1 MQKKHLHRLLLIL
14 LLAGCRG
21 GEFTAD
27 NPYLIEKKAVEVNF
41 ENERPAPALLWG
53 PVELRTSNPSQYSEP
68 FAFQVFP
75 YSARA
80 WIGGLEA
87 EGFDRKAARVK
98 RSLTSLTIED
108 SVADLRTI
116 AMPLPHGAGVAF
128 YLEGETY
135 SPVTFHLSQTSKDT
149 VFLRQSEA
157 GSVEQYQ
164 FGEAHVAI
172 AASPAFEGETA
183 NEAQGIARSL
193 KEGMR
198 RQVIVAVDRT
208 ANGARALAEAYGG
221 MKREELEAAV
231 VDSLRSELAFSLH
244 TEDANTNR
252 AFALLA
258 AALAEAAPRVNMQHR
273 SSPEDIARL
282 TPALFLASRAR
293 PNLVFAS
300 GSAKE
305 MSQRVR
311 WGLEAY
317 RAAVKYGM
325 ADADS
330 LKEAALRV
338 LTEAARLHEEYSS
351 NLFALGDETI
361 SDTLLRLAVAHVQY
375 AELQALCGDIS
386 LARGDRA
393 AELSYRTDASSAAKN
408 ARRYFDEAGRLYR
421 AAQMGTKPS
430 PDKYALAPA
439 DPDSMEDPEELVI
452 GGVNFALPPDTLRYV
467 QAGAHYG
474 FAWIAEKPAQLVPPE
489 MDGYSWQKWVAHRF
503 ATDYKVT
510 QTPDLDS
517 TVKLLLEGPL
527 PGTLAESPGHAGEP
541 SLASMGAALENLAEL
556 YLGYHPQWLQHRV
569 DLEPRPPQSW
579 ERTAARVPFG
589 PGLIHLDYDFANEVA
604 SVGISGLDSRVDV
617 FFGFPLPT
625 GGFTRTQFVLS
636 PEEPK
641 VKIRLSRDS
650 ENRIRLE
657 VKEVKD

>member
-1 MQKKHLHRLLLIL
+1 MQKKHLHGLLLIL
-14 LLAGCRG
+14 LLIGCG
-21 GEFTAD
+21 GPKFSEES
-27 NPYLIEKKAVEVNF
+27 PYLAEKKALEVGF
-41 ENERPAPALLWG
+41 EGKLPAPVMLWG
-53 PVELRTSNPSQYSEP
+53 PVELRTTNPSQYSEP
-68 FAFQVFP
+68 FAFHVFP
-75 YSARA
+75 YSERA
-80 WIGGLEA
+80 WIGGLEV
-87 EGFDRKAARVK
+87 EGFDRKVARVK
-98 RSLTSLTIED
+98 RSLTSLIIED
-108 SVADLRTI
+108 SVAGLRTI

-135 SPVTFHLSQTSKDT
+135 SLVTFHLSQGSKDT
-149 VFLRQSEA
+149 VFLRQREA
-157 GSVEQYQ
+157 GAVEQYQ
-164 FGEAHVAI
+164 YGEAHVAI
-172 AASPAFEGETA
+172 LASPAFEGESADET
-183 NEAQGIARSL
+183 QGVARSL
-193 KEGMR
+193 KEGKR
-198 RQVIVAVDRT
+198 RQVVVAVDRT

-221 MKREELEAAV
+221 LKRAELEAAV

-273 SSPEDIARL
+273 LSPENIARL

-293 PNLVFAS
+293 PSLVFAP

-317 RAAVKYGM
+317 RAAVQYGM
-325 ADADS
+325 ADTDS

-338 LTEAARLHEEYSS
+338 LTETARLHEEYSS

-361 SDTLLRLAVAHVQY
+361 PDTLLRLAVAHVQY

-386 LARGDRA
+386 LARGDRE
-393 AELSYRTDASSAAKN
+393 AELSYRADAARAAKN

-421 AAQMGTKPS
+421 AAQLGTKPA

-439 DPDSMEDPEELVI
+439 DPDSVDDPEELVI
-452 GGVNFALPPDTLRYV
+452 GGVNFALPPDTLRFV

-489 MDGYSWQKWVAHRF
+489 IDGYSWQKWVASRF

-517 TVKLLLEGPL
+517 TIKLLLEGPL
-527 PGTLAESPGHAGEP
+527 PGTLTESPGHDGEP
-541 SLASMGAALENLAEL
+541 SLASMGAAFENLAGL
-556 YLGYHPQWLQHRV
+556 YLGYHPQWMQHRV
-569 DLEPRPPQSW
+569 DLEPRPPQTW
-579 ERTAARVPFG
+579 EHTAARVPFG
-589 PGLIHLDYDFANEVA
+589 PGFIHLDYDFANEVA
-604 SVGISGLDSRVDV
+604 FVGISGLDSRVDV

-641 VKIRLSRDS
+641 VKIRLHRDS
-650 ENRIRLE
+650 DNRIKLA
-657 VKEVKD
+657 VKEVK